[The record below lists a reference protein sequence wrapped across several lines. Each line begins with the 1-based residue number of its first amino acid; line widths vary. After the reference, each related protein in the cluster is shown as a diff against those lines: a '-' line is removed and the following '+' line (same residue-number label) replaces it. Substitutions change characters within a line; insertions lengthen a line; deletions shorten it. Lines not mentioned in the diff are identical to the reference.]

1 MHAVLLKILAFFLS
15 LLNMIFPNIGLFANI
30 NQIHQPEA
38 HYAYEEA
45 DPTERLAAAA
55 ANRVNAVY
63 GDSERNAYVVA
74 NDQVRFMHMLK
85 GKQKTA
91 WLTSVNGKAY
101 AEDTFR
107 TFFTTDSEKKRFFE
121 GSDGNVRSNTTRFGI
136 YYYENNIRNLTADGF
151 YVDKKLHAYADRM
164 YLQFRLLSDKPTQEL
179 SSFGTE
185 IKLPAAKVAA
195 VKVAVNGEEKDVCG
209 SETFENASYI
219 AFDIRGVGVFAL
231 IPAGDTVSK
240 LELKKSATY
249 YTLYVYAN
257 YTPGAGLND
266 YKEEG
271 GFDLNEV
278 TFGMRLY
285 TDETHSFEGVKKAAY
300 EETHPLAVTVAE
312 NASGAAFVGYNPLRG
327 LYEITMNG
335 TGFNEAFADPS
346 LRFSAPFTVKNGGD
360 DRAIFVDAA
369 CLVSGGLECGVVLD
383 ADGRQLAMDTQV
395 SKNFQGDGGEW
406 VYSAPDRQYSDMI
419 FPVMAKA
426 GAEESFTAVHLYQNW
441 GDFPLKQI
449 SSIEYHTPYYHL
461 STGVTETNCISMQY
475 MSDVKDG
482 MLLPDFRTMSA
493 PFWGHEPQHNST
505 GILKFMAHRNDRG
518 EFFNTYSGSKVSS
531 TGPTYADVTN
541 YYTDD
546 LGCFKYSLRH
556 LEMPQTDENR
566 TYMTLDVEFTKRTT
580 YKNFRQDFDLFYF
593 NSRGVVLYKS
603 AFYTGEGEKTVITDA
618 GAPGSEVYYKLEG
631 KNPMMGYLETT
642 PESVAAQE
650 APIFGCNF
658 ALIVRSAS
666 LISGGNTKELPLL
679 FRNIFDGALNIGRLT
694 ADYDRVTFHKGD
706 RIVIDLILLPFGDN
720 MDPDVSHA
728 EKVRLDSAIEPLTA
742 VATKGTVV
750 TDAYVPTVVLDKGEA
765 AFTLTGGANN
775 TAVKLTG
782 LSARQAPAVYAVSE
796 NGDRTRLDIT
806 GWDFGIGDDGKY
818 TATFV
823 TNLDE
828 VRSFECIE

>member
-1 MHAVLLKILAFFLS
+1 MRAVLLKIFIFFLS
-15 LLNMIFPNIGLFANI
+15 LLNLFVPNSGRFANL
-30 NQIHQPEA
+30 NQIRQTET
-38 HYAYEEA
+38 HYASEA
-45 DPTERLAAAA
+45 ANTTERFAAAA
-55 ANRVNAVY
+55 ANRVNAVF
-63 GDSERNAYVVA
+63 GDSERNSYVVA
-74 NDQVRFMHMLK
+74 NDQVRFTHILK

-91 WLTSVNGKAY
+91 WLTAANGKAY
-101 AEDTFR
+101 AADTFR
-107 TFFTTDSEKKRFFE
+107 TFFTTDMEQKRFFE
-121 GSDGNVRSNTTRFGI
+121 DAEGNVRPNTTRFGI
-136 YYYENNIRNLTADGF
+136 YYYDNNFRDLSADGF
-151 YVDKKLHAYADRM
+151 YVDKQLHAYADRM
-164 YLQFRLLSDKPTQEL
+164 YLQLRLLSDKPTEAL
-179 SSFGTE
+179 STFGAE
-185 IKLPAAKVAA
+185 IKLPAWKVADA
-195 VKVAVNGEEKDVCG
+195 KVAVNGEEKDIHG
-209 SETFENASYI
+209 SETFENVSYI

-231 IPAGDTVSK
+231 IPAADTVSK
-240 LELKKSATY
+240 IELKKTIAY
-249 YTLYVYAN
+249 YKLYIYAN
-257 YTPGAGLND
+257 YTPGTGLNN
-266 YKEEG
+266 YREEG

-285 TDETHSFEGVKKAAY
+285 TDNTHTFDGVQKAAY
-300 EETHPLAVTVAE
+300 EETHPLDVTVAK
-312 NASGAAFVGYNPLRG
+312 NASGAAFAGYNPLRG

-360 DRAIFVDAA
+360 DRAIFVNAA
-369 CLVSGGLECGVVLD
+369 CLVSGGLECGVLLD

-395 SKNFQGDGGEW
+395 CKNFQGDGGEP
-406 VYSAPDRQYSDMI
+406 VYSATDRQYSDMI
-419 FPVMAKA
+419 FPVMAKS
-426 GAEESFTAVHLYQNW
+426 GAEERLTAVHLYQNW

-461 STGVTETNCISMQY
+461 STGVTETNCISMQF
-475 MSDVKDG
+475 MADKKDG

-493 PFWGHEPQHNST
+493 PYWGHEPQHNST
-505 GILKFMAHRNDRG
+505 GILKFMAHRNSRG
-518 EFFNTYSGSKVSS
+518 EFYNTYSGSTVRS

-642 PESVAAQE
+642 KESVEAQAAL
-650 APIFGCNF
+650 IFGCNF
-658 ALIVRSAS
+658 ALIVRNSS
-666 LISGGNTKELPLL
+666 WISGSKTKELPLL
-679 FRNIFDGALNIGRLT
+679 FRNIFDGALNVGRLT
-694 ADYDRVTFHKGD
+694 ADYDRVTFKKGD

-728 EKVRLDSAIEPLTA
+728 EQVRLDSAIAPLT
-742 VATKGTVV
+742 VNATKGTVV
-750 TDAYVPTVVLDKGEA
+750 ADTYVPTVALDGGEA
-765 AFTLTGGANN
+765 VFTLTGGANN

-782 LSARQAPAVYAVSE
+782 LSSKQAPAVYVVSE
-796 NGDRTRLDIT
+796 NGEKTQLDIT

-823 TNLDE
+823 TNLDAA
-828 VRSFECIE
+828 RSFACME

>member
-1 MHAVLLKILAFFLS
+1 MRAVLIRIIIFFLS
-15 LLNMIFPNIGLFANI
+15 LMNMFVPNIGLFPNI
-30 NQIHQPEA
+30 NQIHQPES
-38 HYAYEEA
+38 HYASEAA
-45 DPTERLAAAA
+45 DPTEQLAAVVS
-55 ANRVNAVY
+55 NRVNAVY
-63 GDSERNAYVVA
+63 GDSERNSYVVA
-74 NDQVRFMHMLK
+74 NDQVRFTHLLK

-91 WLTSVNGKAY
+91 RLTSANGKAY

-107 TFFTTDSEKKRFFE
+107 TFFTTDSEQKRFFE
-121 GSDGNVRSNTTRFGI
+121 GSDGNARANTTRFGI
-136 YYYENNIRNLTADGF
+136 YYYENNIRDLTADGF

-164 YLQFRLLSDKPTQEL
+164 YLQLRLLSDKPTETL
-179 SSFGTE
+179 SSFGLE
-185 IKLPAAKVAA
+185 IKLPALKVAA
-195 VKVAVNGEEKDVCG
+195 VKVGVSGKERDISG
-209 SETFENASYI
+209 SETFENAEYI
-219 AFDIRGVGVFAL
+219 AFDIKDAGVFAL
-231 IPAGDTVSK
+231 IPAGNTVSK
-240 LELKKSATY
+240 IELKKSAAY
-249 YTLYVYAN
+249 YTVYFYAN
-257 YTPGAGLND
+257 YTPGTGLND
-266 YKEEG
+266 HKEEG

-285 TDETHSFEGVKKAAY
+285 TDETHFFDGAKKAAY
-300 EETHPLAVTVAE
+300 EEKHPLAVTVAD
-312 NASGAAFVGYNPLRG
+312 NDFGAAFAGYDPLRG

-346 LRFSAPFTVKNGGD
+346 LRFSAPFTVKNNGD
-360 DRAIFVDAA
+360 DREIFVDAA
-369 CLVSGGLECGVVLD
+369 CHVSGGLECGVVLD
-383 ADGRQLAMDTQV
+383 DDGRQLAMDTEV
-395 SKNFQGDGGEW
+395 CKNFQGDGGEW

-419 FPVMAKA
+419 FPVMAKS
-426 GAEESFTAVHLYQNW
+426 GTEENFTAVHLYQNW
-441 GDFPLKQI
+441 GNFPLKQI

-475 MSDVKDG
+475 MSDRKDG

-518 EFFNTYSGSKVSS
+518 EFFNTYSGSEVRS
-531 TGPTYADVTN
+531 TGPTYADVMN

-631 KNPMMGYLETT
+631 KNPMIGYLETT
-642 PESVAAQE
+642 PESVAAQG

-666 LISGGNTKELPLL
+666 LISGDNTKELPLL

-694 ADYDRVTFHKGD
+694 TDYDRVTFNKGD

-728 EKVRLDSAIEPLTA
+728 EKVRLDSAVEPLTA

-750 TDAYVPTVVLDKGEA
+750 ADAYVPTVALDKGEA

-782 LSARQAPAVYAVSE
+782 LASRQAPAVYAVSE
-796 NGDRTRLDIT
+796 NGDRTLLDIT

-828 VRSFECIE
+828 VRCFECIE